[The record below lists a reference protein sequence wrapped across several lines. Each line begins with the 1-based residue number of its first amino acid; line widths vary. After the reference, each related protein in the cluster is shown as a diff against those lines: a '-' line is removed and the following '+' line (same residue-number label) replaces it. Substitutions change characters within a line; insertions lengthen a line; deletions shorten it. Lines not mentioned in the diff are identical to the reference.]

1 MIKAFHSLSPSLH
14 PFRTRVALREE
25 AAGGLCADK
34 RKCWWLRH
42 HCHTGNRADGR
53 DWPQDHL
60 TSVVQTLLQQ
70 MQDKFQTMSEQII
83 GRIDD
88 MSSRIDDLERN
99 IADLM
104 TQARVEDLEGE
115 NKILATQ
122 KKWRLLIYTEIWN
135 IVFTSQEKTK
145 WLCATN
151 YFAETSF
158 IL

>member
-1 MIKAFHSLSPSLH
+1 M
-14 PFRTRVALREE
+14 
-25 AAGGLCADK
+25 
-34 RKCWWLRH
+34 
-42 HCHTGNRADGR
+42 
-53 DWPQDHL
+53 
-60 TSVVQTLLQQ
+60 VQTLLQQ

-122 KKWRLLIYTEIWN
+122 KK
-135 IVFTSQEKTK
+135 
-145 WLCATN
+145 
-151 YFAETSF
+151 
-158 IL
+158 